1 MSGQDLT
8 IRGGSDVARKQAGT
22 IPRVMIEEGRII
34 FRNFA
39 GREGQY
45 NREGDRNFGAIIP
58 DQNTAQD
65 MLNDGWNVKQLK
77 QREPDDP
84 ITYWVPVAVNFKHRP
99 PRVVM
104 VTSRGRTQIP
114 EDMVDMIDYADIKHV
129 DLILNPYTYNV
140 NGRAGVKAY
149 LHALYVHINED
160 ELELKY
166 ADIPEV
172 DLDGRLVQS
181 ALGPTD
187 DELDLDIVDA
197 DVVDDED
204 EDDD

>member
-1 MSGQDLT
+1 MAGNDL
-8 IRGGSDVARKQAGT
+8 IVRGGSSVAANGPVARHGG

-58 DQNTAQD
+58 DENVALQMQS
-65 MLNDGWNVKQLK
+65 DGWNVKQLK
-77 QREPDDP
+77 QREPEDP
-84 ITYWVPVAVNFKHRP
+84 ITYWVPVAVSYRHRP

-104 VTSRGRTQIP
+104 VTSRGRTHVP
-114 EDMVDMIDYADIKHV
+114 EDMIDMIDYADIRKV
-129 DLILNPYTYNV
+129 DMLLNPYSYNV
-140 NGRAGVKAY
+140 NGRSGVKAY

-172 DLDGRLVQS
+172 DLDGRLLQS
-181 ALGPTD
+181 SIGPTD
-187 DELDLDIVDA
+187 DELGIEDA
-197 DVVDDED
+197 EIVDDED
-204 EDDD
+204 E